1 MLVKKTLIDDGYS
14 THTGTKDTITFIIK
28 LCVMWIEVE
37 MNFTFVLRM
46 KKEFT
51 KQMNDI
57 KLIIE
62 FVRQVKA

>member
-28 LCVMWIEVE
+28 LCVMWIEVK
-37 MNFTFVLRM
+37 MNFTFGWM

>member
-1 MLVKKTLIDDGYS
+1 
-14 THTGTKDTITFIIK
+14 
-28 LCVMWIEVE
+28 MWIEVE

-62 FVRQVKA
+62 FVRQVKAWSAQCCELLWCAI